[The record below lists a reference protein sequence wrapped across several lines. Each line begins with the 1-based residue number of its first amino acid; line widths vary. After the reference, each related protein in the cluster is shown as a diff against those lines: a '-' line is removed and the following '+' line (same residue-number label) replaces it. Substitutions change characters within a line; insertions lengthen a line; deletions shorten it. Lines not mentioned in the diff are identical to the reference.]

1 MPKFHQEMCKIKD
14 IFIKVVTVKGVLT
27 DMLEQFLKLFI
38 PEGII
43 HSAEKKQVD
52 NFLPYMDVIST
63 KNKVKLYKTFKQ
75 LLPACDLRVMFN
87 ISSRMKNYF
96 NFKDKINQELCSLYN
111 LT

>member
-1 MPKFHQEMCKIKD
+1 M
-14 IFIKVVTVKGVLT
+14 VTVKGVLT

-52 NFLPYMDVIST
+52 NFLPYMDVTST

-87 ISSRMKNYF
+87 ISSRMKTISTSKTKSIKNYV
-96 NFKDKINQELCSLYN
+96 LYIILREPATMLN
-111 LT
+111 TFVNPNHST